1 MLHEFNCKKKKM
13 SNGTVIPKKTTL
25 QQPILQEYDPE
36 TDERYENKYCLSIL
50 LESQSYELLTEVL
63 SKLSENRNVMRVID
77 KTIILPKG
85 KFVKEQMDNE
95 IDKKELKDKIKELE
109 LKLDYYDKMRNT
121 GMFGY

>member
-1 MLHEFNCKKKKM
+1 
-13 SNGTVIPKKTTL
+13 
-25 QQPILQEYDPE
+25 
-36 TDERYENKYCLSIL
+36 
-50 LESQSYELLTEVL
+50 
-63 SKLSENRNVMRVID
+63 MRVID